1 MEIIYVD
8 NHLLV
13 INKRGGIPTQEGLG
27 SSENATDWA
36 KGWVKHKY
44 DKPGKVFL
52 EPIHRLDKPVSG
64 LVLFARTSKALSR
77 LQEMMRER
85 KICKW
90 YYALVQHAPAE
101 AQGVLE
107 HYLVHDEHRAR
118 VVPAT
123 DPGGKKAILS
133 YRMLRDVPSGFLLEI
148 ELHTGRYHQI
158 RAQFAQVRSPIVGD
172 QKYGSSIIWCKEGI
186 ALHHGKLSLV
196 HPVTKQQLVFTAPL
210 PVFFLSISR

>member
-1 MEIIYVD
+1 MDIIYVD

-13 INKRGGIPTQEGLG
+13 VNKRGGIPTQESPGCT
-27 SSENATDWA
+27 ENVTDWA
-36 KGWVKHKY
+36 KDWIKRKY

-85 KICKW
+85 TIGKW
-90 YYALVQHAPAE
+90 YYALVQQAPSE
-101 AQGVLE
+101 AQAVLE

-118 VVPAT
+118 VVTSAHPE
-123 DPGGKKAILS
+123 GKKAILS
-133 YRMLRDVPSGFLLEI
+133 YRMLKESALGFLLEI

-158 RAQFAQVRSPIVGD
+158 RAQLAQIRSPIVGD
-172 QKYGSSIIWCKEGI
+172 QKYGSSAKWSKEGI
-186 ALHHGKLSLV
+186 ALHHGKLSFV
-196 HPVTKQQLVFTAPL
+196 HPVTKEELVFTAPL
-210 PVFFLSISR
+210 PSSFSSISD